1 MAHLRGEAEHA
12 DEQEHRKPLWPRQKY
27 HGDAQR
33 EHPGGRVSTRESYH
47 SAGGARTHP
56 IVVRM
61 THCVEYQTRLCSGCA
76 RLPIAR
82 MIVSA
87 WSTRLVSMVAARP
100 QGTLLTGS
108 GGT

>member
-1 MAHLRGEAEHA
+1 M
-12 DEQEHRKPLWPRQKY
+12 
-27 HGDAQR
+27 
-33 EHPGGRVSTRESYH
+33 
-47 SAGGARTHP
+47 GGAWTHP
-56 IVVRM
+56 IVVRT

-87 WSTRLVSMVAARP
+87 RSIGLVGIIVARP
-100 QGTLLTGS
+100 RRTLLTGS